1 MQVDDEVWDLVNTRK
16 PSHGILATS
25 DGDGNCDAAIYGS
38 LQLSDLETMT
48 MTIGD
53 NRTLS
58 NLKENPK
65 AVFLVFSDES
75 LEHMEGARLYLHV
88 ESIVEEGPVLDK
100 GRMMVSAAV
109 NPNAAKMMKAFITFK
124 VQDVR
129 PLVVISR

>member
-1 MQVDDEVWDLVNTRK
+1 MQVDDKVWDLVNTRK
-16 PSHGILATS
+16 PSHGILATA
-25 DGDGNCDAAIYGS
+25 DCEGNCDAAIYGS

-53 NRTLS
+53 NKTLS

-65 AVFLVFSDES
+65 AAFLVFSGDS
-75 LEHMEGARLYLHV
+75 LDHMEGARLYLKV

-100 GRMMVSAAV
+100 GRMLVSAAV
-109 NPNAAKMMKAFITFK
+109 NPRAAKMMKAFITFK
-124 VQDVR
+124 VEDVK